1 MASVQ
6 KDDTQLKKFLERTLG
21 LQILRAGFVRGTLT
35 YTMRGQD
42 GETVV
47 LEQRPDTSTSIRVG
61 DVTRTIPTKVEVERM
76 LGHEPSELE
85 MCRLIQQ
92 VYDKILEQQEDEDR
106 RNIRGDFQRFSR
118 RGW

>member
-1 MASVQ
+1 MPQVQ

-21 LQILRAGFVRGTLT
+21 LQILRAGFARGTLT
-35 YTMRGQD
+35 YTMQGRD

-47 LEQRPDTSTSIRVG
+47 LEQKPDTSISIRVG
-61 DVTRTIPTKVEVERM
+61 DVTRNIPTKVEVARA

-85 MCRLIQQ
+85 VCWLIQQ
-92 VYDKILEQQEDEDR
+92 VYDKIKDDQEDEDR
-106 RNIRGDFQRFSR
+106 RNIRGAFQRYSR